1 MDAGKLA
8 MKPHRWLDRLGVT
21 LLVLLAG
28 IGLLSLVVPTIIVV
42 VESFDTRRFIGF
54 PPQGYSLDRYRD
66 ILRSPIILQ
75 SAKLSAITALA
86 TVTIDL
92 LVGVPAAMTLV
103 RRQFRGKNLLTVFL
117 LSPIMVPGIV
127 IGISVLIFYSA
138 LGFSQ
143 SLPLMV
149 MSHVVFTLPFVIR
162 LTMAQMERVDR
173 TLEEAAENLGAN
185 RWQVFRHILAPQL
198 WPGAAAGG
206 GFAFLNSFDNLTVS
220 LFTAPIRNRPLPI
233 ELFYMMRF
241 NLDPR
246 VSAIAS
252 LEFLFALLLVAL
264 VGRKLRSRGLV
275 QDLSKT

>member
-1 MDAGKLA
+1 
-8 MKPHRWLDRLGVT
+8 MKPNRWLDRLGVA
-21 LLVLLAG
+21 LLVFLAG

-66 ILRSPIILQ
+66 ILRSSIILQ
-75 SAKLSAITALA
+75 SAKLSAMTALL
-86 TVTIDL
+86 TVSIDIL
-92 LVGVPAAMTLV
+92 LGVPAAITLV
-103 RRQFRGKNLLTVFL
+103 RQEFRGKTLLTVFL

-162 LTMAQMERVDR
+162 LTMARMEHVDR

-185 RWQVFRHILAPQL
+185 RWQVFLRILAPQL
-198 WPGAAAGG
+198 WPGVAAGG

-220 LFTAPIRNRPLPI
+220 LFTAPIRTRPLPI

-241 NLDPR
+241 SLDPR

-252 LEFLFALLLVAL
+252 LEFLFAFLLVGL
-264 VGRKLRSRGLV
+264 LGRKLRSRGFV
-275 QDLSKT
+275 QDLSRT